1 MFMDKRKIKRAL
13 FFWID
18 KLQITKKERV
28 TVTVLLSIIIVLL
41 LTNLVIKQRIVPM
54 PENHAEIQAEFERKS
69 EGIERE
75 KLTQEQKY
83 AGIEINETIEPE
95 VLTKELVDINT
106 ATIEELQS
114 LSGIGETYALRIV
127 EYREANGKFNSVE
140 ELVHVKGIGKRTL
153 DKIKPFI
160 KL

>member
-1 MFMDKRKIKRAL
+1 MDRQKFKRSL

-18 KLQITKKERV
+18 TLQITKKERV
-28 TVTVLLSIIIVLL
+28 TVTVLLSIIVVLL
-41 LTNLVIKQRIVPM
+41 LTNLVIKQRIVPK
-54 PENHAEIQAEFERKS
+54 PENHAEIQAEFERRS

-75 KLTQEQKY
+75 KLNQEQIY
-83 AGIEINETIEPE
+83 AGIETNETTEAIVLSKKLIE
-95 VLTKELVDINT
+95 LNT

-114 LSGIGETYALRIV
+114 LPGIGETYALRIIQ
-127 EYREANGKFNSVE
+127 YRETNGKFTSVE

-160 KL
+160 RL

>member
-1 MFMDKRKIKRAL
+1 MNQQKVKRTL

-28 TVTVLLSIIIVLL
+28 TVTVLLSIIVVLL
-41 LTNLVIKQRIVPM
+41 LTNLIIKQRIVPI
-54 PENHAEIQAEFERKS
+54 PENHSEIQAEFERRS
-69 EGIERE
+69 ERIERE
-75 KLTQEQKY
+75 KFNQEQIY
-83 AGIEINETIEPE
+83 AGIEINKTTEPV
-95 VLTKELVDINT
+95 VLSKALININT
-106 ATIEELQS
+106 ATIEELKS
-114 LSGIGETYALRIV
+114 LPGIGETYALRIV

>member
-1 MFMDKRKIKRAL
+1 MDKQKVKRSL
-13 FFWID
+13 FFWVD

-28 TVTVLLSIIIVLL
+28 TVTILLSIIVVLL

-75 KLTQEQKY
+75 KLTQEQRY

-95 VLTKELVDINT
+95 VPTKELVDINT